1 MLKNISKGLTGVVLL
16 LALSAVFSLRYSS
29 PVTADS
35 NTTFQVNV
43 KEVLA
48 VSITTPDSSSWAA
61 GDIDTLL
68 RNKVTISVTSNN
80 ASGFVVGLN
89 AGNTTSTLT
98 NTTKNSATL
107 PTLTADW
114 TRSSSSS
121 VTNFW
126 GYSTNDDGEKGT
138 YHQVPTSS
146 STPATLFNS
155 GSGTSKDVYFG
166 AKASIA
172 QASGTYAGTIIITAI
187 SGTTTIATPSD
198 PATPNPTNEATYTD
212 APTGGSNGTTTYT
225 YSHTSN
231 NVTTT
236 TTQVSDGDYSSAYS
250 SYNHP
255 QGEVYN
261 TASNISSGSSIATGL
276 AVTAAVTATSGIVFF
291 VIAKRRE
298 DDDEEDDE
306 Y

>member
-29 PVTADS
+29 PVTAD

-48 VSITTPDSSSWAA
+48 VSIATPDSSSWAA

-80 ASGFVVGLN
+80 ASGFVEGLN

-114 TRSSSSS
+114 TRSSS

-126 GYSTNDDGEKGT
+126 GYSTNDDDEKGT

-225 YSHTSN
+225 YSNTSN

-236 TTQVSDGDYSSAYS
+236 TTQVSDGNNTSAYS
-250 SYNHP
+250 GYNPP